1 MSPRFLCTALVL
13 VIACLVPAVVRADEV
28 HEVEKLFKTGQ
39 VEQALQQADATI
51 TQQPRAARMRFLKGM
66 LLTDLGRNDEA
77 IEVFVALTQDYPEL
91 ADPYNN
97 LAVLYAAQGRLQ
109 AALTALQAA
118 LRNDPQHLAARE
130 NLGDVHLALA
140 LQAWDTATKQTQGED
155 ARLLRKLEQAQQIAP
170 PQVLKDPSRRRR

>member
-1 MSPRFLCTALVL
+1 MSPRSLCTALVL
-13 VIACLVPAVVRADEV
+13 AIACLGPASVRADAV
-28 HEVEKLFKTGQ
+28 QEVEKLFKSGQ
-39 VEQALQQADATI
+39 VEQALQQADAAI
-51 TQQPRAARMRFLKGM
+51 AEQPRAARMRFLKGV

-140 LQAWDTATKQTQGED
+140 LQAWDTAAKQMQRED
-155 ARLLRKLEQAQQIAP
+155 ARLLRKLEQAQQITP
-170 PQVLKDPSRRRR
+170 PPMLKDASRRRR